1 MIVSFEVL
9 FKTPVTANE
18 GLAKLRDAVNNN
30 KRLGN
35 FTVEALKIIQP
46 VNPSTAA
53 STEGS
58 TGTVCNSSQKGD
70 LTVKND
76 MHIRELLQ
84 SRHRWQQERQESN
97 RFNNNNKKRHLLCR
111 WIKQIIHFF
120 PNTPWLREISWCHF
134 YWVRSKNGTE
144 IFLSH
149 SELGCWIQFQ
159 ERPSSILIRCLSW
172 YKRDLL

>member
-1 MIVSFEVL
+1 MNPGPFNPLTRDLLISYPFFYIFHSKGSVIVSFVVL

-46 VNPSTAA
+46 VNPTTAA

-58 TGTVCNSSQKGD
+58 TSTVCNSNQKGD
-70 LTVKND
+70 LTVKNST
-76 MHIRELLQ
+76 HIRELLQ

-97 RFNNNNKKRHLLCR
+97 RFNNNNNNNNKNTSTLQVNKKKL
-111 WIKQIIHFF
+111 FTSF
-120 PNTPWLREISWCHF
+120 PTLHGYVKFPDAIF
-134 YWVRSKNGTE
+134 Y
-144 IFLSH
+144 
-149 SELGCWIQFQ
+149 
-159 ERPSSILIRCLSW
+159 
-172 YKRDLL
+172 

>member
-1 MIVSFEVL
+1 MIVSFGVL

-18 GLAKLRDAVNNN
+18 GLAKLRESVDNN

-46 VNPSTAA
+46 VNPTTAA

-58 TGTVCNSSQKGD
+58 TSTVCNSSQKGD

-76 MHIRELLQ
+76 IHIRELLQ

-97 RFNNNNKKRHLLCR
+97 KFNNNNKKHICSAHEQKKNYSL
-111 WIKQIIHFF
+111 FF
-120 PNTPWLREISWCHF
+120 LTLHGYEKFPDAIF
-134 YWVRSKNGTE
+134 Y
-144 IFLSH
+144 
-149 SELGCWIQFQ
+149 
-159 ERPSSILIRCLSW
+159 
-172 YKRDLL
+172 

>member
-1 MIVSFEVL
+1 MIVSFVVL
-9 FKTPVTANE
+9 FKTPVTENE
-18 GLAKLRDAVNNN
+18 GLAKLREAVDNN

-46 VNPSTAA
+46 VNPTTAA
-53 STEGS
+53 STEAS
-58 TGTVCNSSQKGD
+58 TSTDCNSSQKGD
-70 LTVKND
+70 LTVKNG

-97 RFNNNNKKRHLLCR
+97 RFNNNNKKWHLLCT
-111 WIKQIIHFF
+111 WIKKLFTCFSKLHGYVRF
-120 PNTPWLREISWCHF
+120 PDAIF
-134 YWVRSKNGTE
+134 YWVRSKNRTE

-159 ERPSSILIRCLSW
+159 ESFLNFNKMNNSV
-172 YKRDLL
+172 